1 MTPRSIALF
10 VILFS
15 SLLGGCCSTGEGRK
29 GSSADTSVAAS
40 SPPNDGRDRSTVMKP
55 NFIALTATVESVVV
69 IDTLRYRLIV
79 RITSATSNEGME
91 VPTAGERLELT
102 PQFLLTGDSTV
113 DLASARNTRLSSFRH
128 AGRGKTFSGTILQN
142 REHQWILIDAGKE

>member
-1 MTPRSIALF
+1 M
-10 VILFS
+10 VFS
-15 SLLGGCCSTGEGRK
+15 SVQFSGCCSTGEGRK
-29 GSSADTSVAAS
+29 GSSSDTSVAAS
-40 SPPNDGRDRSTVMKP
+40 SPANDRRDRSTVMKP

-79 RITSATSNEGME
+79 RTTSATSNEGME

-102 PQFLLTGDSTV
+102 PQFLLTGDSTIDV
-113 DLASARNTRLSSFRH
+113 ASARNGRLSSFRH

-142 REHQWILIDAGKE
+142 REHRWILINVGKE